1 MAEAG
6 LEFRLLG
13 PVEVR
18 RDGVALEL
26 GSGKSRA
33 LLAFLL
39 LSPNRPVSTDRLIEA
54 LWGAAPPV
62 SARQALQNRVSAV
75 RRALGPAQGL
85 LVTCDRGYL
94 VRVEPEAVDAHRF
107 VRLAGQGRAALAA
120 GDPAAAATLLRQ
132 ALALW
137 RGPAVA
143 DGFDAGLPWPSVG
156 WLEERRLAALED
168 RIEADLARGR
178 HRELAG
184 ELRALV
190 AAHPLRE
197 RLRGQLMLALYRSGR
212 QAEALA
218 AYRDGRAATVAEL
231 RTEPGAEL
239 RRLEQAILAQDSALE
254 LAPPDPGGP
263 TAGQEPAE
271 AGELAPPGRRAE
283 RKLVSVLLVDVDE
296 PAGPG
301 GERDPED
308 LASLLTERLSLVGS
322 VVRRYGGT
330 VEQTVA
336 GTVLALFGVP
346 RSRGDD
352 PERAVRAAL
361 ALRDAIGADA
371 SEGTRGPGP
380 RLRAAVVTGEALVG
394 LEVGAGG
401 QRVTGDLVALCTRL
415 VQATPPGSVMVSAAT
430 ERATAR
436 AVRYDQ
442 ASLIAL
448 GGRAEPL
455 AVWRALEARDQP
467 GPGRARTGGTPLVG
481 RERELEELTGL
492 LRERVR
498 LLTLTG
504 AGGSGKTRLGL
515 AVAEELLPEFPDGV
529 VWVPLAAVG
538 EPELVL
544 STIARAV
551 GSPGSPAEHLAG
563 RRMLLLLDNFEQVLE
578 GAAEIGELIGRCPN
592 LRLLVTSR
600 AALRLSA
607 EWEYPVEP
615 LPEEDAVRLF
625 VARARAVGAAVDP
638 DESVAEICGRLDGL
652 PLAIELAA
660 ARARALAPV
669 QLLARLEQR
678 LPLLTGGPRDASER
692 QRTLRAAIGWSYD
705 LLHPDQQQLF
715 AGLAVF
721 AGGFELEASEA
732 VCDASL
738 DAIEALITQSLL
750 RRRSNGRLGM
760 LETIRE
766 YALERLGQLPGEE
779 ELRARH
785 AVYYHALALTA
796 SLDTDVGG
804 EQHPE
809 IVIPEAANLRA
820 ALAWALERGETEFGL
835 ELLVAL
841 EQFWVFGYTAEGT
854 RWFRAFLEDAD
865 AVPALLR
872 ARALRSFGSSAH
884 FAGDRDLAERLW
896 EESLAEYERLEDDH
910 GIAVL
915 LHRLSVSA
923 LEHGDVDEAR
933 KRSERSLELHR
944 ALANDKGAVQPMT
957 LLGALALRTGDRD
970 RGVSLLEESAEL
982 AAKVPWRW
990 WRAGTLSA
998 LADVAIAEGRT
1009 ADARPLLHEALGLG
1023 LELGDRVGVS
1033 WYLSQVSLMLAR
1045 EGRTEEAGRVW
1056 GAVEEAAAFI
1066 PGGPWPRD
1074 AERLERDLRELA
1086 SDGFERG
1093 RELGSSL
1100 TLEEVARSMRD
1111 SLLKEAPRRPAP

>member
-33 LLAFLL
+33 LLAFML

-94 VRVEPEAVDAHRF
+94 VRVEPEAIDAHRF

-120 GDPAAAATLLRQ
+120 GDPAAAAALLRQ

-156 WLEERRLAALED
+156 WLEERRLWALED

-254 LAPPDPGGP
+254 LAPPDPAGP
-263 TAGQEPAE
+263 TAGQEPTE
-271 AGELAPPGRRAE
+271 AGEPAPPGRRAE

-371 SEGTRGPGP
+371 SEGSRGPGP

-401 QRVTGDLVALCTRL
+401 QRVTGDMVALCTRL

-436 AVRYDQ
+436 VVRYDQ

-455 AVWRALEARDQP
+455 AVWRALEARDP
-467 GPGRARTGGTPLVG
+467 AGLGRARTGGTPLVG
-481 RERELEELTGL
+481 RERELGL
-492 LRERVR
+492 LRAAWRRVR
-498 LLTLTG
+498 SEGRPELVAVVGPPGIGKSRLLAELCRPVERDQPGAWREGRSLPYGQPTACWALAEVVRAEAGIREGADTAEAARKLTAVAGHALGEAGDGTAAWVAGHLRRLLGGEGGASLPGDGHAGALAAGRRFLHARAARRPLLLALEDLHWADDLLLDLVASLTEPAGDQPGPVPLLVVATARPELLERRPGLLTG
-504 AGGSGKTRLGL
+504 AGLLPLGPLPDADTTRLLEALLAEHGL
-515 AVAEELLPEFPDGV
+515 GGTVDADLLARVGGSPLFAEEYV
-529 VWVPLAAVG
+529 
-538 EPELVL
+538 
-544 STIARAV
+544 
-551 GSPGSPAEHLAG
+551 
-563 RRMLLLLDNFEQVLE
+563 RMLRDRGQ
-578 GAAEIGELIGRCPN
+578 AAG
-592 LRLLVTSR
+592 T
-600 AALRLSA
+600 A
-607 EWEYPVEP
+607 EPP
-615 LPEEDAVRLF
+615 LPESVHAIVAARLDALPPQEKSVLQD
-625 VARARAVGAAVDP
+625 AAV
-638 DESVAEICGRLDGL
+638 L
-652 PLAIELAA
+652 
-660 ARARALAPV
+660 
-669 QLLARLEQR
+669 
-678 LPLLTGGPRDASER
+678 
-692 QRTLRAAIGWSYD
+692 
-705 LLHPDQQQLF
+705 
-715 AGLAVF
+715 
-721 AGGFELEASEA
+721 
-732 VCDASL
+732 
-738 DAIEALITQSLL
+738 
-750 RRRSNGRLGM
+750 
-760 LETIRE
+760 
-766 YALERLGQLPGEE
+766 
-779 ELRARH
+779 
-785 AVYYHALALTA
+785 
-796 SLDTDVGG
+796 
-804 EQHPE
+804 
-809 IVIPEAANLRA
+809 
-820 ALAWALERGETEFGL
+820 
-835 ELLVAL
+835 
-841 EQFWVFGYTAEGT
+841 
-854 RWFRAFLEDAD
+854 
-865 AVPALLR
+865 
-872 ARALRSFGSSAH
+872 
-884 FAGDRDLAERLW
+884 
-896 EESLAEYERLEDDH
+896 
-910 GIAVL
+910 
-915 LHRLSVSA
+915 
-923 LEHGDVDEAR
+923 
-933 KRSERSLELHR
+933 
-944 ALANDKGAVQPMT
+944 
-957 LLGALALRTGDRD
+957 
-970 RGVSLLEESAEL
+970 
-982 AAKVPWRW
+982 
-990 WRAGTLSA
+990 
-998 LADVAIAEGRT
+998 
-1009 ADARPLLHEALGLG
+1009 
-1023 LELGDRVGVS
+1023 
-1033 WYLSQVSLMLAR
+1033 
-1045 EGRTEEAGRVW
+1045 
-1056 GAVEEAAAFI
+1056 
-1066 PGGPWPRD
+1066 
-1074 AERLERDLRELA
+1074 
-1086 SDGFERG
+1086 
-1093 RELGSSL
+1093 
-1100 TLEEVARSMRD
+1100 
-1111 SLLKEAPRRPAP
+1111 